1 MTIAEAREIYRI
13 PDAWR
18 DCGYEGEPKKRCRCP
33 FHEDR
38 SPSFSVYNDDKSFK
52 CFAGCGEG
60 DVADFLA
67 KGKGF
72 SKEDACREVIR
83 RAGGSRPAA
92 LQQKVAPPGR
102 SETLELPTLV
112 PYSPEIAQR
121 VANSRGLSL
130 LAVEFPAVILKTVV
144 FARVCEE
151 KCWILTDASGKSAEA
166 RRINGKPFPA
176 IGTLAE
182 RKSHSLRGS
191 TKSWPVGI
199 TPEGF
204 QAHEHIR
211 KILLVEG
218 APDYLAAC
226 QLIAAQDENIL
237 PVAMLGAS
245 ASISQQA
252 IKYFACRNVTIV
264 AHPDN
269 AGREAA
275 MRWGTQL
282 QDGGAIVQAIQLKKG
297 DLCSVVASG
306 ETYEHLVRS

>member
-1 MTIAEAREIYRI
+1 M
-13 PDAWR
+13 
-18 DCGYEGEPKKRCRCP
+18 
-33 FHEDR
+33 
-38 SPSFSVYNDDKSFK
+38 
-52 CFAGCGEG
+52 
-60 DVADFLA
+60 ADFVAKA
-67 KGKGF
+67 KGL
-72 SKEDACREVIR
+72 SNEDACREVIR
-83 RAGGSRPAA
+83 QAGGSCLAA
-92 LQQKVAPPGR
+92 LKQKVAPR
-102 SETLELPTLV
+102 QSEKLELPSLV

-121 VANSRGLSL
+121 VADSRGLGL
-130 LAVEFPAVILKTVV
+130 PAVEFPALILKTVV
-144 FARVCEE
+144 FAWVCNE
-151 KCWILTDASGKSAEA
+151 KCWILTDDSRKSAEA
-166 RRINGKPFPA
+166 RRINGKPFSA

-199 TPEGF
+199 KPEGF

-226 QLIAAQDENIL
+226 QLIAAQDDNIL

-245 ASISQQA
+245 ASISHEA

-275 MRWGTQL
+275 MRWGAQL